1 MHRPAADV
9 ATGQTR
15 RMPPLRPGWGMM
27 RGARHAM
34 RDGMMDNACEA
45 VVLTGPVGVGKTTT
59 AWAVGDAL
67 SAAGVSHAV
76 IDMDALRW
84 CRVSHPADRF
94 NTALGLRNLAA
105 VAANYRAAGVRR
117 FVLAD
122 VVETAESRVAYADAL
137 GAARVVIVRLEAP
150 LSLLE
155 QRLRGRERGASLE
168 WHLRR
173 AAELAGQ
180 MARDQIQDLVLA
192 ADAPPDVLAG
202 ALVATLGW

>member
-1 MHRPAADV
+1 MND
-9 ATGQTR
+9 
-15 RMPPLRPGWGMM
+15 
-27 RGARHAM
+27 
-34 RDGMMDNACEA
+34 ACEA

-67 SAAGVSHAV
+67 AAAGVSHAV

-122 VVETAESRVAYADAL
+122 VVETAAMRQAYAAAL
-137 GAARVVIVRLEAP
+137 AAPRVVIARLEAP
-150 LSLLE
+150 LSLLV
-155 QRLRGRERGASLE
+155 QRLRGRERGDSLE
-168 WHLRR
+168 WHVRR

-180 MARDQIQDLVLA
+180 LARDQVQDLVLD
-192 ADAPPDVLAG
+192 ADAAPEALAA
-202 ALVATLGW
+202 ALIATLGW